1 MPCRSVY
8 LSFPCCCTP
17 IISEWDNTSE
27 HLMSSHWSPHSCPTV
42 YQHLHHVGYP
52 SASFLTFGCSVISS
66 SSTVV
71 IKWCIIHTIQSSI
84 FKLVDFILYYHH
96 KYWFQGT
103 HKHFSPSPKTQ
114 KRGICT
120 LWSIKSKAVYTW
132 HNGVPSWKSW
142 IDVQAHSGHLQI
154 CTGACKLCSHISTH
168 LGA

>member
-114 KRGICT
+114 KRGI
-120 LWSIKSKAVYTW
+120 SVEHKIKSCVHMTQWGAKLEILDRCPGTQWALADMYWGLQAV
-132 HNGVPSWKSW
+132 
-142 IDVQAHSGHLQI
+142 
-154 CTGACKLCSHISTH
+154 
-168 LGA
+168 